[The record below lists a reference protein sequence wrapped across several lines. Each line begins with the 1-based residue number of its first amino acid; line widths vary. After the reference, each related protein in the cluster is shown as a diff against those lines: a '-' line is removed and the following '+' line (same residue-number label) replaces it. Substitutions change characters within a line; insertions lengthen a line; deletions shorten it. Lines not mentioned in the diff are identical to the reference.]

1 MTNPCWTSEDDEN
14 LKPTCHFD
22 EGHYPHS
29 IQNKPAINSPRLHSK
44 PSVDYLLRDRR
55 ANARNG
61 YTVQCD
67 LMMGLWR
74 DGLSYMRAVEL
85 ACEWL
90 ARFNRLNGIE
100 ECVC

>member
-1 MTNPCWTSEDDEN
+1 MAHTTRGACWTSQDDMVIN
-14 LKPTCHFD
+14 GYRRDDKPT
-22 EGHYPHS
+22 
-29 IQNKPAINSPRLHSK
+29 INTPTLPSK
-44 PSVDYLLRDRR
+44 PSGYYLLRDRR
-55 ANARNG
+55 ENAKNG

-90 ARFNRLNGIE
+90 AKFNELEACR
-100 ECVC
+100 